1 MGSTDF
7 SMENYIRDM
16 KGARPQA
23 RLLAVSARTGEGFD
37 RLLDWIMSRR

>member
-7 SMENYIRDM
+7 SMENIIRGM
-16 KGARPQA
+16 KGVRPQP
-23 RLLAVSARTGEGFD
+23 RHLAVSARTGEGFD